1 MAYDEGLAQRIRES
15 LRDQPDL
22 SEIKMFGGIGFMAQ
36 GNMVCGVLNDSL
48 IVRVGPERYP
58 EALAQPHT
66 REFDFTG
73 RPMAGWVTVALEG
86 DEADASLEEWV
97 NQGITYALSLPPK

>member
-15 LRDQPDL
+15 LGDQPDL
-22 SEIKMFGGIGFMAQ
+22 SEIQMFGGIGFMAR

-58 EALAQPHT
+58 EALGPTPYPGIRLYGSTHG
-66 REFDFTG
+66 RLGHG
-73 RPMAGWVTVALEG
+73 RPGRL
-86 DEADASLEEWV
+86 
-97 NQGITYALSLPPK
+97 

>member
-15 LRDQPDL
+15 LGDQPDL

-48 IVRVGPERYP
+48 IVRVGPDRYP
-58 EALAQPHT
+58 EALLQPHT
-66 REFDFTG
+66 REFDFNGSTHGGLGHG
-73 RPMAGWVTVALEG
+73 RPGRL
-86 DEADASLEEWV
+86 
-97 NQGITYALSLPPK
+97 